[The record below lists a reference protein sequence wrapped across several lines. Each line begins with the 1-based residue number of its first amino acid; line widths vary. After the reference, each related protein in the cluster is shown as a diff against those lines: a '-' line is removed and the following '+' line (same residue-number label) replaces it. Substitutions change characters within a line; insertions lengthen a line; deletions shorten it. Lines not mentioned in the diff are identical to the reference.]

1 MEMRR
6 NMVIAMKDD
15 AVKIYN
21 IGEADYLKLVFD
33 DPHKL
38 LDKYCVQTYPKN
50 DFSTDLLKGDAR
62 LATYYYFD
70 NGFSMIRKDINDI
83 NEIEYYLCD
92 GKLWPSKDY
101 YLHKVKKAPKIVPL
115 NRELTA
121 LDYKLDNSVHVRQL
135 FQGEELEDFKAFY
148 DKQKINAKVSDF
160 LKGKSYN
167 VNTYIKLILN
177 PSKMGKGKLTAQKL
191 KDCLCLIVTPI
202 GITRSGD
209 IKYSISEFL
218 LETYIDKINS
228 EFIKLKNQNNI
239 KADEMTD
246 NERYDFLETA
256 CKEVINNV
264 QTEVLE
270 RTNDLVFSSNGK
282 TWEEYSDTFLMN
294 YAYSLTPIDLNK
306 WKIYK
311 ETLID
316 SRTVHNGSIVPLV
329 EENALNKSASKKKI
343 TSVSRMSSAELLETQ
358 KQIENDKK
366 IEQERNYPSET
377 YTVDKESM
385 LNSLLKIEPSYR
397 PKFKIDDLLKVDDT
411 ILPNDWVTEEAE
423 VMIPSISSDSTVTTI
438 DNVEDVKG
446 FEDIST
452 YEDITSKFTEEEK
465 EFFDMAFR
473 PSFTK
478 SIRRK

>member
-21 IGEADYLKLVFD
+21 ISEADYLKLVFD

-38 LDKYCVQTYPKN
+38 LEKYCVQTYTKN

-70 NGFSMIRKDINDI
+70 NGFSMIRKDIDDI

-92 GKLWPSKDY
+92 GKLWPSKEY

-121 LDYKLDNSVHVRQL
+121 LDYKLDNSVHIRQL
-135 FQGEELEDFKAFY
+135 FQGEELDDFKAYY
-148 DKQKINAKVSDF
+148 DKQKLNSKVSDF

-177 PSKMGKGKLTAQKL
+177 TSKMGKGKLTAQKL
-191 KDCLCLIVTPI
+191 KKSLCLIVTPI
-202 GITRSGD
+202 GLSRSGE

-218 LETYIDKINS
+218 LEKYIDKINS
-228 EFIKLKNQNNI
+228 EFIKIKNQNNI

-270 RTNDLVFSSNGK
+270 RTNDLVFSSNGR
-282 TWEEYSDTFLMN
+282 TWQDYCDDFLINYS
-294 YAYSLTPIDLNK
+294 YSLTPIDLDK
-306 WKIYK
+306 WKIYR
-311 ETLID
+311 ETLVD
-316 SRTVHNGSIVPLV
+316 CRTVHNGSIVPLV
-329 EENALNKSASKKKI
+329 VENALNKSASKKKI
-343 TSVSRMSSAELLETQ
+343 TSVSRMSNAELLETQ
-358 KQIENDKK
+358 TEIEKDKI

-377 YTVDKESM
+377 YIADRESM
-385 LNSLLKIEPSYR
+385 LNSLLRIEPAYK
-397 PKFKIDDLLKVDDT
+397 PKFKIDDLLKIDNT
-411 ILPNDWVTEEAE
+411 ILPVDWGNNEAE
-423 VMIPSISSDSTVTTI
+423 AMMPEFTDESQITVI
-438 DNVEDVKG
+438 DNVEDIPG

-452 YEDITSKFTEEEK
+452 YEDDTSRFTDEEK
-465 EFFDMAFR
+465 EFFDMAFG